1 MQLDNNKIL
10 CVDVSDFYDEDESN
24 NYKLQVNGYNGTAE
38 NLLNYHNEQSRI
50 KKDGGFQSSLKSL
63 KDSAPY

>member
-24 NYKLQVNGYNGTAE
+24 NYKLQVNAYNGTAE
-38 NLLNYHNEQSRI
+38 NLLNYHNEQSHE
-50 KKDGGFQSSLKSL
+50 
-63 KDSAPY
+63 